1 MFFFRV
7 YVIFADCNPKIPTMR
22 KFVFAAIICL
32 SVVLGACKHN
42 VTTEYTIGCLGY
54 QYGSVEGSDWQDL
67 EDYFKTHV
75 EFNKVVTFEGNSL
88 AENDKQARELY
99 DEQMSKIDAEY
110 VCTLLNGTD
119 YYIYGIATLNAGG
132 DYRYVKAMKF
142 EAQGAEEL
150 KK

>member
-1 MFFFRV
+1 MK
-7 YVIFADCNPKIPTMR
+7 KI
-22 KFVFAAIICL
+22 VFAAIIFL

-42 VTTEYTIGCLGY
+42 VSTQYTIGCLGY
-54 QYGSVEGSDWQDL
+54 QYGTVEESDWQAL

-88 AENDKQARELY
+88 AENDKQARELF
-99 DEQMSKIDAEY
+99 DEQMAKIDADY
-110 VCTLLNGTD
+110 VCTLLGGTD

-142 EAQGAEEL
+142 APDGATEVTD
-150 KK
+150 